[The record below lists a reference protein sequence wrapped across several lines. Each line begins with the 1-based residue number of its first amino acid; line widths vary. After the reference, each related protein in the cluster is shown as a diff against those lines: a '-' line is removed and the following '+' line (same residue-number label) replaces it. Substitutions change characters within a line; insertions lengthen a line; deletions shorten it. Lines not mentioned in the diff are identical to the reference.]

1 MNWQPSS
8 DLKGRVVLVGIDA
21 SRAVTSE
28 PTGTEIYSLCLIQE
42 MLRLSASH
50 DFRLYTRSRPS
61 NGVFPDARVRVIPFP
76 RMWTHLRLSWE
87 MFRFPPDVLFVPAH
101 VLPLIRPR
109 RTVVT
114 VHDLGYVKFPEA
126 HPVRQRAYLALS
138 TWWNVRVAS
147 HVVADSKATRAD
159 IITRY
164 RVDPGKVTVVYPG
177 VNEALNPVKDREQ
190 IEVAKTRYGIDGRYF
205 LYLGRLQPRKN
216 LSALVTSFNELL
228 PELASDF
235 RLVLAGK
242 VGWMTETLFSQIT
255 GLGLENRVILPG
267 YVADTDKA
275 ALLSGAEA
283 FLFPSLYEGFGLPVL
298 EAQSCGCPV
307 MTSTTSSLP
316 EVAGDSALLVDPADG
331 RAITGAMR
339 RLATDSELRRA
350 LSAAG
355 QRNVCRFSWASS
367 AQELL
372 RIIGDLME

>member
-1 MNWQPSS
+1 M
-8 DLKGRVVLVGIDA
+8 KGRFVLVGIDA

-50 DFRLYTRSRPS
+50 DFRLYTRSRPPK
-61 NGVFPDARVRVIPFP
+61 GVFPDAEVRVIPFP

-126 HPVRQRAYLALS
+126 HPVVQRAYLALS

-177 VNEALNPVKDREQ
+177 VDEALNPVKDREQ
-190 IEVAKTRYGIDGRYF
+190 IEAAKTRYGIEGRYF

-216 LSALVTSFNELL
+216 LSTLVTSFNELL

-242 VGWMTETLFSQIT
+242 VGWMTEALFSQIT

-339 RLATDSELRRA
+339 RLAADSDLRRA

>member
-1 MNWQPSS
+1 
-8 DLKGRVVLVGIDA
+8 
-21 SRAVTSE
+21 
-28 PTGTEIYSLCLIQE
+28 
-42 MLRLSASH
+42 
-50 DFRLYTRSRPS
+50 
-61 NGVFPDARVRVIPFP
+61 
-76 RMWTHLRLSWE
+76 
-87 MFRFPPDVLFVPAH
+87 
-101 VLPLIRPR
+101 
-109 RTVVT
+109 
-114 VHDLGYVKFPEA
+114 
-126 HPVRQRAYLALS
+126 
-138 TWWNVRVAS
+138 
-147 HVVADSKATRAD
+147 
-159 IITRY
+159 
-164 RVDPGKVTVVYPG
+164 
-177 VNEALNPVKDREQ
+177 
-190 IEVAKTRYGIDGRYF
+190 
-205 LYLGRLQPRKN
+205 
-216 LSALVTSFNELL
+216 L

-307 MTSTTSSLP
+307 MTSTTSSLS

-339 RLATDSELRRA
+339 RLATDSDLRRA